1 MTSHDEQAPSL
12 TRALGRVN
20 IVGIAIALLISSAGL
35 VAYQA
40 FSLRAAL
47 AADARLQ
54 AAMVS
59 ANIPASLMFHDVQA
73 TSEILHT
80 LSNVPYVE
88 SVAVFN
94 AKGGVHA
101 RYFRAG
107 LSAYEANEA
116 TLASALRQE
125 RFSLND
131 VFVANPVVH
140 DGQALGTVVLVAS
153 TEGMVRELWQYAGF
167 LMAAC
172 ICALWVSSV
181 VTSRMKARVFEAE
194 KELEYL
200 ANTDPLTDLPN
211 RRAFYD
217 ELATRLRPGREDC
230 EHVTLILIDLDN
242 FKTVNDTLGHGAGDE
257 LLRSVAVAL
266 RDAVRS
272 TDVVSRIGGDEFAVL
287 AVDDADRTGSRH
299 TAERI
304 TSMLARPFEL
314 SGGNVLVTA
323 SVGFSRF
330 PDDATDV
337 ASLVS
342 SADIALYA
350 AKNSGKNLAV
360 EFKPQMT
367 KDAQRRARLERDLR
381 EAIEGD
387 ALELAYQPQYDCQT
401 GRLVGAEALAR
412 WTHPSEGN
420 IPPAEF
426 IPIAENSDLIVAL
439 GNWVMRRACRD
450 AARWNVRA
458 GNAIS
463 VSVNVSARQLREPGF
478 QSDVLEALRESGL
491 AACMLEL
498 ELTESLLM
506 ANMAVAVNVM
516 RQLRTHGIRLSI
528 DDFGTGYSSLAY
540 LQSFPLNQLKI
551 DRSFVKA
558 LPHAGQPIVTAI
570 ISMAHSFGLAVVAEG
585 VEYPAQLAWL
595 CEAGCDV
602 VQGFLTGRPMSF
614 AKMEEAMRANDGAA
628 VVSDNPSCTSA
639 MASGQ

>member
-1 MTSHDEQAPSL
+1 MTSHKNRTPSL
-12 TRALGRVN
+12 TRTLGRLN

-35 VAYQA
+35 LAYQA

-54 AAMVS
+54 AAMVT
-59 ANIPASLMFHDVQA
+59 ANISASLMFHDAQA
-73 TSEILHT
+73 TGEILRP

-101 RYFRAG
+101 RYARAG
-107 LSAYEANEA
+107 LSAHEADEA
-116 TLASALRQE
+116 TLESAVTQD

-131 VFVANPVVH
+131 VFVANPVVY

-153 TEGMVRELWQYAGF
+153 TEGMVRELWRYAGF

-172 ICALWVSSV
+172 ICALGVSSI

-194 KELEYL
+194 RELEYL
-200 ANTDPLTDLPN
+200 AHTDPLTDLPN

-217 ELATRLRPGREDC
+217 ALATRLRPSTGDRRNL
-230 EHVTLILIDLDN
+230 TLILIDLDN

-257 LLRSVAVAL
+257 LLRSVASAL
-266 RDAVRS
+266 LDAVRS

-287 AVDDADRTGSRH
+287 AIDDTDRAGSRH

-304 TSMLARPFEL
+304 TTMLARPFEL
-314 SGGNVLVTA
+314 HGGSVQVTT

-330 PDDATDV
+330 PDDASDV

-350 AKNSGKNLAV
+350 AKSSGKNVAV
-360 EFKPQMT
+360 EFRSQMT
-367 KDAQRRARLERDLR
+367 TDAQRRARLERELR
-381 EAIEGD
+381 DAIAND
-387 ALELAYQPQYDCQT
+387 TLELAYQPQYDCRT
-401 GRLVGAEALAR
+401 GRLVGVEALAR
-412 WTHPSEGN
+412 WTHPSEGS

-426 IPIAENSDLIVAL
+426 ISIAENTELIVAL

-450 AARWNVRA
+450 AARWNVHA
-458 GNAIS
+458 GNDVS

-478 QSDVLEALRESGL
+478 QSDVLAALRDGGL

-516 RQLRTHGIRLSI
+516 RQLRAHGIRLSI

-551 DRSFVKA
+551 DRSFVRT
-558 LPHAGQPIVTAI
+558 LPRTGQPIVTAI
-570 ISMAHSFGLAVVAEG
+570 ISMAHSFGLTVVAEG

-614 AKMEEAMRANDGAA
+614 AKIEEAMRAVDGATVA
-628 VVSDNPSCTSA
+628 SDSNRNV
-639 MASGQ
+639 